1 MEEKERKR
9 GRNLR
14 FRKYEC
20 RRALSV
26 FESKNFLLE
35 DE

>member
-1 MEEKERKR
+1 MEEKERK